1 MSAHSIPFVSSQRL
15 PLHVPRA
22 AARARPAPVR
32 VRRASQARLG
42 GCVLVMVLLLEAALL
57 FFPERLA
64 LDPLQAA
71 PWAKQLTGYAM
82 VTLMA
87 LAMVFGPLRRLPAL
101 ARHQAVLNEW
111 HQFSG
116 LLLLMLLAFHMGHA
130 PRGFLQYTFHV
141 LAIGVAAGGLRSV
154 LGTRASRA
162 LARTLLVTHI
172 SLSCLVAAG
181 AVLHLYLVYAYTA

>member
-1 MSAHSIPFVSSQRL
+1 MTSHFVPFA
-15 PLHVPRA
+15 P
-22 AARARPAPVR
+22 ARGAPVRKRQAPARTKAPAAR

-57 FFPERLA
+57 IFPQRLL
-64 LDPLQAA
+64 LDPVQAA

-82 VTLMA
+82 VTLML
-87 LAMVFGPLRRLPAL
+87 LAMAFGPLRRWPAL
-101 ARHQAVLNEW
+101 ARHQLVLNEF

-116 LLLLMLLAFHMGHA
+116 LLVLLLLAFHMGHA
-130 PRGFLQYTFHV
+130 PSGFLQYTFHV
-141 LAIGVAAGGLRSV
+141 LAVGVGAGGLRSV
-154 LGTRASRA
+154 LGTKAPRA

-181 AVLHLYLVYAYTA
+181 AALHLYLVYAYTS